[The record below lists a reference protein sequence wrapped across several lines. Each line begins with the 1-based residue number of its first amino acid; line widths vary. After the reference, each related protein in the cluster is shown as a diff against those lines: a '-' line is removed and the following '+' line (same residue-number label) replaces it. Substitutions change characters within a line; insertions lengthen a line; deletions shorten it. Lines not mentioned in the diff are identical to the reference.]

1 MLYSPSFLCLKS
13 GMSTIVLE
21 KVQSYETNINLINKL
36 LVNLKICNPS
46 K

>member
-1 MLYSPSFLCLKS
+1 
-13 GMSTIVLE
+13 MSTIVLK
-21 KVQSYETNINLINKL
+21 KVQFRETNINLIYKL